1 MLETISK
8 VFDTFGASVSVPL
21 IIFIIAL
28 IMKAKPAKAFRS
40 ALLAGV
46 ALTGFSLLINA
57 YMPTISGI
65 VDKMVNNTGVNLPV
79 LDVGWQACAL
89 VAYSTKIGM
98 IFLVVAIVLQVI
110 LFITKWTD
118 IFMPSDLWNTY
129 SFMLWGSTLYLATKN
144 VWLSLGLMVLM
155 NLYVLLFAEML
166 APCFSSY
173 YNYPG
178 CALTAPHHAEGV
190 PFYVLVNFLMN
201 KIGLNKVDINLKT
214 VQKKLGLFGEPLV
227 LGLIVG
233 LVLGLIGN
241 IKELNTLAA
250 WGEIASAAIATAA
263 VMAIFPKIASLFA
276 SAFTLLTES
285 TKGIAKKH
293 GSNRKWYLA
302 VNDAT
307 GYGEP
312 ATIMVGTLMIP
323 IMLLLAFI
331 LPGNRAL
338 IMVDLI
344 AMPYCMIPMISIS
357 KGNMLKTLIGTILYF
372 AHAQLE
378 MLTMDKEVL
387 HEKQKL
393 SVDYADLL
401 YNGKWYSPLQEALT
415 AFANEANKNVTGTVK
430 LKLYKG
436 NIIPAGMTSPCSLY
450 SENLVTFGESDYD
463 QSQATGFINLW
474 GLTTKMQALK
484 EQGKL

>member
-1 MLETISK
+1 MFLETLSK

-21 IIFIIAL
+21 IIFVIAL

-98 IFLVVAIVLQVI
+98 AFLIIAIVLQVV

-129 SFMLWGSTLYLATKN
+129 SFMLWGSTLYIATKN

-214 VQKKLGLFGEPLV
+214 VQK
-227 LGLIVG
+227 
-233 LVLGLIGN
+233 
-241 IKELNTLAA
+241 ELDTLAA
-250 WGEIASAAIATAA
+250 WGEIASAGIATAA

-276 SAFTLLTES
+276 AAFTLLTES
-285 TKGIAKKH
+285 TKGVAKKH
-293 GSNRKWYLA
+293 GKDRKWYLS

-323 IMLLLAFI
+323 IMLVLAFF

-357 KGNMLKTLIGTILYF
+357 KGNMLKTLIGAILYF
-372 AHAQLE
+372 SLALYVWGWMAELYTAVALSVGFELASSTMLITCTCFMPFLALLFAAFLSQSPIWTGLTVVVYFVAYFLYRKNKE
-378 MLTMDKEVL
+378 AVLNYMLTCND
-387 HEKQKL
+387 
-393 SVDYADLL
+393 
-401 YNGKWYSPLQEALT
+401 
-415 AFANEANKNVTGTVK
+415 VK
-430 LKLYKG
+430 AK
-436 NIIPAGMTSPCSLY
+436 A
-450 SENLVTFGESDYD
+450 
-463 QSQATGFINLW
+463 
-474 GLTTKMQALK
+474 
-484 EQGKL
+484 

>member
-1 MLETISK
+1 MFLETLSK

-21 IIFIIAL
+21 IIFVIAL

-98 IFLVVAIVLQVI
+98 AFLIIAIVLQVV

-129 SFMLWGSTLYLATKN
+129 SFMLWGSTLYIATKN

-190 PFYVLVNFLMN
+190 PF
-201 KIGLNKVDINLKT
+201 
-214 VQKKLGLFGEPLV
+214 
-227 LGLIVG
+227 
-233 LVLGLIGN
+233 
-241 IKELNTLAA
+241 
-250 WGEIASAAIATAA
+250 
-263 VMAIFPKIASLFA
+263 
-276 SAFTLLTES
+276 
-285 TKGIAKKH
+285 
-293 GSNRKWYLA
+293 
-302 VNDAT
+302 
-307 GYGEP
+307 
-312 ATIMVGTLMIP
+312 
-323 IMLLLAFI
+323 
-331 LPGNRAL
+331 
-338 IMVDLI
+338 
-344 AMPYCMIPMISIS
+344 
-357 KGNMLKTLIGTILYF
+357 
-372 AHAQLE
+372 
-378 MLTMDKEVL
+378 
-387 HEKQKL
+387 
-393 SVDYADLL
+393 
-401 YNGKWYSPLQEALT
+401 
-415 AFANEANKNVTGTVK
+415 
-430 LKLYKG
+430 
-436 NIIPAGMTSPCSLY
+436 
-450 SENLVTFGESDYD
+450 
-463 QSQATGFINLW
+463 
-474 GLTTKMQALK
+474 
-484 EQGKL
+484 

>member
-1 MLETISK
+1 MLESMSSFLGGLSN
-8 VFDTFGASVSVPL
+8 VFDTFGASVSVPV

-28 IMKAKPAKAFRS
+28 VFKAKPGKAFRS

-65 VDKMVNNTGVNLPV
+65 VDKMVLNTGVSLPV

-89 VAYSTKIGM
+89 VAYSTQIGM
-98 IFLVVAIVLQVI
+98 AFLLVAIVLQVV
-110 LFITKWTD
+110 LFVTKWTD

-129 SFMLWGSTLYLATKN
+129 SFMLWGSTLYLATNN
-144 VWLSLGLMVLM
+144 VWLSMGLMILM
-155 NLYVLLFAEML
+155 NLYVLLFAEVL

-178 CALTAPHHAEGV
+178 CAITAPHHAEGV
-190 PFYVLVNFLMN
+190 PFYVLVNFIMN
-201 KIGLNKVDINLKT
+201 KLGFNKINLNLEN
-214 VQKKLGLFGEPLV
+214 VQKKLGLFGEPMV
-227 LGLIVG
+227 LGLIIGFILGFVG
-233 LVLGLIGN
+233 NFHELG
-241 IKELNTLAA
+241 TLAA
-250 WGEIASAAIATAA
+250 WGEIATAAISTAA

-276 SAFTLLTES
+276 AAFTLLTEA

-293 GSNRKWYLA
+293 GKGRNWYLS

-323 IMLLLAFI
+323 IMLILAFV

-357 KGNMLKTLIGTILYF
+357 KGNMFKTLVGTILYF
-372 AHAQLE
+372 SLSLYVWGWMAELYTSVAVGVGFELTSATMLITCTCFMPFLAMLFGLFLTQNPILIGLTVVVYFVLYFLFRKYKDAIINY
-378 MLTMDKEVL
+378 MLTCNDIKDAQQV
-387 HEKQKL
+387 
-393 SVDYADLL
+393 
-401 YNGKWYSPLQEALT
+401 T
-415 AFANEANKNVTGTVK
+415 A
-430 LKLYKG
+430 
-436 NIIPAGMTSPCSLY
+436 
-450 SENLVTFGESDYD
+450 
-463 QSQATGFINLW
+463 
-474 GLTTKMQALK
+474 
-484 EQGKL
+484 

>member
-1 MLETISK
+1 MFLETLSK

-21 IIFIIAL
+21 IIFVIAL

-98 IFLVVAIVLQVI
+98 AFLIIAIILQVV

-129 SFMLWGSTLYLATKN
+129 SFMLWGSTLYIATKN

-214 VQKKLGLFGEPLV
+214 VQKKLGLFGEPMV

-233 LVLGLIGN
+233 LVLGFIGN
-241 IKELNTLAA
+241 IKELDTLAA
-250 WGEIASAAIATAA
+250 WGEIASAGIATAA
-263 VMAIFPKIASLFA
+263 VMAIFPK
-276 SAFTLLTES
+276 LL
-285 TKGIAKKH
+285 H
-293 GSNRKWYLA
+293 GF
-302 VNDAT
+302 
-307 GYGEP
+307 P
-312 ATIMVGTLMIP
+312 GTLRRPFPELVNRSVYIKKYNLFLAHSFRKSSSEIIGMP
-323 IMLLLAFI
+323 SSLAF
-331 LPGNRAL
+331 LFFDDEEAVSLL
-338 IMVDLI
+338 IR
-344 AMPYCMIPMISIS
+344 
-357 KGNMLKTLIGTILYF
+357 
-372 AHAQLE
+372 
-378 MLTMDKEVL
+378 
-387 HEKQKL
+387 
-393 SVDYADLL
+393 
-401 YNGKWYSPLQEALT
+401 
-415 AFANEANKNVTGTVK
+415 
-430 LKLYKG
+430 
-436 NIIPAGMTSPCSLY
+436 
-450 SENLVTFGESDYD
+450 
-463 QSQATGFINLW
+463 
-474 GLTTKMQALK
+474 
-484 EQGKL
+484 

>member
-1 MLETISK
+1 MLETLSNI
-8 VFDTFGASVSVPL
+8 FDTFGASVSVPV
-21 IIFIIAL
+21 IIFIIAVA
-28 IMKAKPAKAFRS
+28 MRAKPSKAFRS

-46 ALTGFSLLINA
+46 ALTGFSLMINA

-65 VDKMVNNTGVNLPV
+65 VDKMVNNTGINLPV

-98 IFLVVAIVLQVI
+98 VFLVVAIVLQLI
-110 LFITKWTD
+110 LFAVKWTD

-129 SFMLWGSTLYLATKN
+129 SFMLWGSTLYLATGN
-144 VWLSLGLMVLM
+144 AWLSMGLMILM
-155 NLYVLLFAEML
+155 NLYILLFAEIL
-166 APCFSSY
+166 APCFSTY

-190 PFYVLVNFLMN
+190 PFYVLVNFIMN
-201 KIGLNKVDINLKT
+201 KLGLNKININLAN
-214 VQKKLGLFGEPLV
+214 VQKRLGLFGEPMV
-227 LGLIVG
+227 LGLFVG
-233 LVLGLIGN
+233 LILGFAGN
-241 IKELNTLAA
+241 IQELGTLAA
-250 WGEIASAAIATAA
+250 WGEIATAAISTAA

-276 SAFTLLTES
+276 AAFTLLTES
-285 TKGIAKKH
+285 TKGAAKKH
-293 GSNRKWYLA
+293 GKGREWYLA

-323 IMLLLAFI
+323 IMLILAFT

-372 AHAQLE
+372 SLSLYVWGWMAELYTGVAVEVGFELASSTMLITCTCFMPFLALLFAAFLSQNPLWIALTIIAYIALYVFFKKNKEAVIHY
-378 MLTMDKEVL
+378 MLTCNDIAEADEV
-387 HEKQKL
+387 
-393 SVDYADLL
+393 
-401 YNGKWYSPLQEALT
+401 N
-415 AFANEANKNVTGTVK
+415 
-430 LKLYKG
+430 
-436 NIIPAGMTSPCSLY
+436 AG
-450 SENLVTFGESDYD
+450 
-463 QSQATGFINLW
+463 
-474 GLTTKMQALK
+474 
-484 EQGKL
+484 

>member
-1 MLETISK
+1 MLETLSNI
-8 VFDTFGASVSVPL
+8 FDTFGASVSVPV
-21 IIFIIAL
+21 IIFIIA
-28 IMKAKPAKAFRS
+28 IAMRAKPSKAFRS

-46 ALTGFSLLINA
+46 ALTGFSLMINA

-65 VDKMVNNTGVNLPV
+65 VDKMVTNTGINLPV

-98 IFLVVAIVLQVI
+98 AFLVVAIVLQLV

-144 VWLSLGLMVLM
+144 AWLSMGLMILM
-155 NLYVLLFAEML
+155 NLYVLLFAEIL

-190 PFYVLVNFLMN
+190 PFYILVNFIMN
-201 KIGLNKVDINLKT
+201 KLGLNKINLNLSN
-214 VQKKLGLFGEPLV
+214 VQKKLGLFGEPMV
-227 LGLIVG
+227 LGLFVG
-233 LVLGLIGN
+233 FILGFIGN
-241 IKELNTLAA
+241 IHALGELAT
-250 WGEIASAAIATAA
+250 WGEIATAAISTAA
-263 VMAIFPKIASLFA
+263 IMAIFPKIASLFA
-276 SAFTLLTES
+276 AAFTLLTES
-285 TKGIAKKH
+285 TKDAAKKH
-293 GSNRKWYLA
+293 GKGRDWYLA

-323 IMLLLAFI
+323 IMLLLAFT

-372 AHAQLE
+372 SLALYVWGWMAELYTAVAVEVGFELTSSTMLITCTCFMPFLAILFAAFLSQNPIWIGLTVIVYFVLYVFCKKNKE
-378 MLTMDKEVL
+378 AIANYMLTCNDVKT
-387 HEKQKL
+387 
-393 SVDYADLL
+393 VD
-401 YNGKWYSPLQEALT
+401 G
-415 AFANEANKNVTGTVK
+415 VK
-430 LKLYKG
+430 
-436 NIIPAGMTSPCSLY
+436 A
-450 SENLVTFGESDYD
+450 
-463 QSQATGFINLW
+463 
-474 GLTTKMQALK
+474 
-484 EQGKL
+484 

>member
-1 MLETISK
+1 MLQTLSN
-8 VFDTFGASVSVPL
+8 VFDTFGASVSVPV
-21 IIFIIAL
+21 IIFIIG
-28 IMKAKPAKAFRS
+28 IVMRAKPSKAFRS

-46 ALTGFSLLINA
+46 ALTGFSLMINA

-65 VDKMVNNTGVNLPV
+65 VDKMVQNTGVNLPV

-89 VAYSTKIGM
+89 VAYSTEIGM
-98 IFLVVAIVLQVI
+98 AFLVVAIVLQLV
-110 LFITKWTD
+110 LFAVKWTN

-129 SFMLWGSTLYLATKN
+129 SFMLWGSTLYMATKN
-144 VWLSLGLMVLM
+144 AWLAMGLMILM
-155 NLYVLLFAEML
+155 NLYVLLFAEVL

-190 PFYVLVNFLMN
+190 PFYVIVNFLMN
-201 KIGLNKVDINLKT
+201 KIGLNKVNINLST
-214 VQKKLGLFGEPLV
+214 VQKRLGLFGEPMV

-233 LVLGLIGN
+233 LILGFIGN
-241 IKELNTLAA
+241 IKDLGALAS
-250 WGEIASAAIATAA
+250 WGEIATAAISTAA

-276 SAFTLLTES
+276 AAFTLLTES
-285 TKGIAKKH
+285 TKGAAQKH
-293 GSNRKWYLA
+293 GKGRQWYLS

-323 IMLLLAFI
+323 IMLVLAFF

-357 KGNMLKTLIGTILYF
+357 KGNMLKTLIGTMLYF
-372 AHAQLE
+372 SLALYVWGWMADLYTAVAVDVGFELTSSTMLITSTCFMPFLALLFAAFLSQNPLWIGLTVVVYFVLYFLYRKNKDAVTNY
-378 MLTMDKEVL
+378 MLTCNDVKTADEV
-387 HEKQKL
+387 
-393 SVDYADLL
+393 SA
-401 YNGKWYSPLQEALT
+401 S
-415 AFANEANKNVTGTVK
+415 
-430 LKLYKG
+430 
-436 NIIPAGMTSPCSLY
+436 
-450 SENLVTFGESDYD
+450 
-463 QSQATGFINLW
+463 
-474 GLTTKMQALK
+474 
-484 EQGKL
+484 

>member
-1 MLETISK
+1 MLETLST
-8 VFDTFGASVSVPL
+8 VFDTFGASVSVPV
-21 IIFIIAL
+21 IIFIIA
-28 IMKAKPAKAFRS
+28 IVMRAKPAKAFRS

-46 ALTGFSLLINA
+46 ALCGFSLLINA

-65 VDKMVNNTGVNLPV
+65 VDKMINNTGVNLPV

-98 IFLVVAIVLQVI
+98 AFLLVAIVLQVI

-129 SFMLWGSTLYLATKN
+129 SFMLWGSTLFLATNN
-144 VWLSLGLMVLM
+144 VWLSMGLMILM

-166 APCFSSY
+166 APCFSTY

-178 CALTAPHHAEGV
+178 CALTAPHHVEGV
-190 PFYVLVNFLMN
+190 PFYVIINFLMN

-214 VQKKLGLFGEPLV
+214 VQKKLGMFGEPMV
-227 LGLIVG
+227 LGLCIG
-233 LVLGLIGN
+233 ALLGVIGN
-241 IKELNTLAA
+241 FNSLGTLAA
-250 WGEIASAAIATAA
+250 WGEITSAAIATAA

-276 SAFTLLTES
+276 AAFTLLTES
-285 TKGIAKKH
+285 IKGVAKKH
-293 GSNRKWYLA
+293 GKNRQWYMA

-323 IMLLLAFI
+323 IMLLLAFL

-357 KGNMLKTLIGTILYF
+357 KGNMLKTLIGVILYF
-372 AHAQLE
+372 SLALYVWSWMAELYTAVAVGVGFELTSATMLITCTCFMPFLALLFGAFLSQNPILIALTVVVYFVIFFLFKKYKPAIINY
-378 MLTMDKEVL
+378 MLTCNDVKT
-387 HEKQKL
+387 
-393 SVDYADLL
+393 A
-401 YNGKWYSPLQEALT
+401 EA
-415 AFANEANKNVTGTVK
+415 
-430 LKLYKG
+430 
-436 NIIPAGMTSPCSLY
+436 AG
-450 SENLVTFGESDYD
+450 
-463 QSQATGFINLW
+463 
-474 GLTTKMQALK
+474 
-484 EQGKL
+484 

>member
-1 MLETISK
+1 MLETLSNI
-8 VFDTFGASVSVPL
+8 FDTFGASVSVPV
-21 IIFIIAL
+21 IIFIIA
-28 IMKAKPAKAFRS
+28 IVMKAKPNKAFRS

-46 ALTGFSLLINA
+46 ALTGFSLMINA

-65 VDKMVNNTGVNLPV
+65 VDKMVDNTGVNLPV

-98 IFLVVAIVLQVI
+98 AFLIVAIILQII

-129 SFMLWGSTLYLATKN
+129 SFMLWGSTLYMATKN
-144 VWLSLGLMVLM
+144 AWLSMGLMILM
-155 NLYVLLFAEML
+155 NLYILLFAEVL
-166 APCFSSY
+166 APCFSTY

-190 PFYVLVNFLMN
+190 PFYILVNWIMN
-201 KIGLNKVDINLKT
+201 KLGLNKVNMNLSA
-214 VQKKLGLFGEPLV
+214 VQKKLGLFGEPMV
-227 LGLIVG
+227 LGLFIG
-233 LVLGLIGN
+233 FILGFIGN
-241 IKELNTLAA
+241 IHELGTLAT
-250 WGEIASAAIATAA
+250 WGEITTAAISTAA

-276 SAFTLLTES
+276 AAFTLLTES
-285 TKGIAKKH
+285 TKGTAKKH
-293 GSNRKWYLA
+293 GKGRTWYLA

-312 ATIMVGTLMIP
+312 ATLMVGTLMRP
-323 IMLLLAFI
+323 IMLGLAFA

-372 AHAQLE
+372 SLALYVWGWMADLYTAVAVEAGFTLTSATMLITCTCFMPLLALLFAAFLSQNVFIIALTVIVYFVLYILYKKNKDAVTRY
-378 MLTMDKEVL
+378 MLTCND
-387 HEKQKL
+387 
-393 SVDYADLL
+393 
-401 YNGKWYSPLQEALT
+401 
-415 AFANEANKNVTGTVK
+415 VK
-430 LKLYKG
+430 
-436 NIIPAGMTSPCSLY
+436 PAEG
-450 SENLVTFGESDYD
+450 VV
-463 QSQATGFINLW
+463 
-474 GLTTKMQALK
+474 
-484 EQGKL
+484 

>member
-1 MLETISK
+1 MFLETLSK

-21 IIFIIAL
+21 IIFVIAL

-98 IFLVVAIVLQVI
+98 AFLIIAIVLQVV

-129 SFMLWGSTLYLATKN
+129 SFMLWGSTLYIATKN

-214 VQKKLGLFGEPLV
+214 VQKKLGLFGEPMV

-233 LVLGLIGN
+233 LVLGFIGN
-241 IKELNTLAA
+241 IKELDTLAA
-250 WGEIASAAIATAA
+250 WGEIASAGIATAA

-276 SAFTLLTES
+276 AAFTLLTES
-285 TKGIAKKH
+285 TKGVAKKH
-293 GSNRKWYLA
+293 GKDRKWYLS

-323 IMLLLAFI
+323 IMLVLTFF

-357 KGNMLKTLIGTILYF
+357 KGNMLKTLIGAILYF
-372 AHAQLE
+372 SLALYVWGWMAELYTAVAVSVGFELASSTMLITCTCFMPFLALLFAAFLSQSPIWIGLTVVVYFVAYFLYRKNKE
-378 MLTMDKEVL
+378 AVLNYMLTCND
-387 HEKQKL
+387 
-393 SVDYADLL
+393 
-401 YNGKWYSPLQEALT
+401 
-415 AFANEANKNVTGTVK
+415 VK
-430 LKLYKG
+430 AK
-436 NIIPAGMTSPCSLY
+436 A
-450 SENLVTFGESDYD
+450 
-463 QSQATGFINLW
+463 
-474 GLTTKMQALK
+474 
-484 EQGKL
+484 

>member
-1 MLETISK
+1 MLETLSNI
-8 VFDTFGASVSVPL
+8 FDTFGASVSVPV
-21 IIFIIAL
+21 IIFIIAAA
-28 IMKAKPAKAFRS
+28 MRAKPNKAFRS

-46 ALTGFSLLINA
+46 ALTGFSLMINA

-65 VDKMVNNTGVNLPV
+65 VDKMVNNTGIHLPV

-98 IFLVVAIVLQVI
+98 AFLVVAIILQLI
-110 LFITKWTD
+110 LFVTKWTD

-144 VWLSLGLMVLM
+144 AWLSMGLMILM
-155 NLYVLLFAEML
+155 NLYVLLFAEIL
-166 APCFSSY
+166 APCFSTY

-190 PFYVLVNFLMN
+190 PFYVAVNFIMN
-201 KIGLNKVDINLKT
+201 KLGLHKVNINLAN
-214 VQKKLGLFGEPLV
+214 VQKKLGLFGEPMV

-233 LVLGLIGN
+233 LVLGFAGN
-241 IKELNTLAA
+241 IQELGTLAA
-250 WGEIASAAIATAA
+250 WGEIATAAISTAA

-276 SAFTLLTES
+276 AAFTLLTES
-285 TKGIAKKH
+285 TKGAAKKH
-293 GSNRKWYLA
+293 GKGREWYLA

-323 IMLLLAFI
+323 IMLILAFF

-372 AHAQLE
+372 SLSLYVWGWMAELYTGVAVEVGFELTGATMLITCTCFMPFLALLFAAFLSQNPLWIGLTVIAYIVLYIFFKKNKEAVIHY
-378 MLTMDKEVL
+378 MLTCNDAVEDSEV
-387 HEKQKL
+387 
-393 SVDYADLL
+393 
-401 YNGKWYSPLQEALT
+401 
-415 AFANEANKNVTGTVK
+415 NVG
-430 LKLYKG
+430 
-436 NIIPAGMTSPCSLY
+436 
-450 SENLVTFGESDYD
+450 
-463 QSQATGFINLW
+463 
-474 GLTTKMQALK
+474 
-484 EQGKL
+484 

>member
-1 MLETISK
+1 
-8 VFDTFGASVSVPL
+8 
-21 IIFIIAL
+21 
-28 IMKAKPAKAFRS
+28 
-40 ALLAGV
+40 
-46 ALTGFSLLINA
+46 
-57 YMPTISGI
+57 
-65 VDKMVNNTGVNLPV
+65 
-79 LDVGWQACAL
+79 
-89 VAYSTKIGM
+89 M

-214 VQKKLGLFGEPLV
+214 VQKKLGLFGEPMV

-233 LVLGLIGN
+233 FVLGLIGN
-241 IKELNTLAA
+241 IRELNTLAA

-276 SAFTLLTES
+276 AAFTLLTES

-372 AHAQLE
+372 ALSLYVWGWMAELYTAVAVSVGFELASSTMLITCTCFMPFLALLFAAFLSQNPIWIGLTVVVYFVAYFFYRTNKE
-378 MLTMDKEVL
+378 AVLNYMLTCND
-387 HEKQKL
+387 
-393 SVDYADLL
+393 
-401 YNGKWYSPLQEALT
+401 
-415 AFANEANKNVTGTVK
+415 VK
-430 LKLYKG
+430 AK
-436 NIIPAGMTSPCSLY
+436 A
-450 SENLVTFGESDYD
+450 
-463 QSQATGFINLW
+463 
-474 GLTTKMQALK
+474 
-484 EQGKL
+484 

>member
-1 MLETISK
+1 MFLETLSN
-8 VFDTFGASVSVPL
+8 VFDTFGASVSVPV

-89 VAYSTKIGM
+89 VAYSTIGM

-129 SFMLWGSTLYLATKN
+129 SFMLWGSTLYIATEN

-166 APCFSSY
+166 APCFSTY

-214 VQKKLGLFGEPLV
+214 VQKKLGLFGEPMV

-233 LVLGLIGN
+233 FVLGFIGN

-276 SAFTLLTES
+276 AAFTLLTES
-285 TKGIAKKH
+285 TKG
-293 GSNRKWYLA
+293 RKWYLS

-323 IMLLLAFI
+323 IMLVLAFV

-357 KGNMLKTLIGTILYF
+357 KGNMLKTLIGAILYF
-372 AHAQLE
+372 SLSLYVWGWMADLYTAVAVSVGFELASSTMLITCTCFMPFLALLFAAFLSQSPIWIGLTVVVYFVAYFLYRKNKE
-378 MLTMDKEVL
+378 AVLNYMLTCND
-387 HEKQKL
+387 
-393 SVDYADLL
+393 
-401 YNGKWYSPLQEALT
+401 
-415 AFANEANKNVTGTVK
+415 VK
-430 LKLYKG
+430 AK
-436 NIIPAGMTSPCSLY
+436 A
-450 SENLVTFGESDYD
+450 
-463 QSQATGFINLW
+463 
-474 GLTTKMQALK
+474 
-484 EQGKL
+484 